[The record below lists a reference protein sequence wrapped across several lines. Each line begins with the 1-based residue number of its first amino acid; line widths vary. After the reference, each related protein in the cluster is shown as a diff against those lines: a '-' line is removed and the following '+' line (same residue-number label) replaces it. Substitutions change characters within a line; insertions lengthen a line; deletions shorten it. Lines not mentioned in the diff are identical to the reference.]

1 VSGVQYQSRHGDEFT
16 SWALYERETK
26 HASPPQISDHAS
38 HEHITP
44 EDPDLLEAMRIH
56 EIEWEDE

>member
-1 VSGVQYQSRHGDEFT
+1 MIEV
-16 SWALYERETK
+16 TK

-44 EDPDLLEAMRIH
+44 ENPDLLEAMRIH
-56 EIEWEDE
+56 EIEWEEE